1 MSTTYSPNNPVAN
14 TVNASSNCNVE
25 TWSQWGSIQYS
36 NESAVLKS
44 HIPLVIS
51 TSLTTAIYSYSMI
64 DGSGSNAMNRAL
76 LMALSTFLAGSVTNM
91 LILNNVVS
99 NKSMDAQYVEGG
111 LIPLMYYYITKQR
124 FQLPDLDSQAIKT
137 GVIASVIGELSRN
150 KVDAYYNNFMMPPK
164 STPSS

>member
-1 MSTTYSPNNPVAN
+1 
-14 TVNASSNCNVE
+14 
-25 TWSQWGSIQYS
+25 
-36 NESAVLKS
+36 
-44 HIPLVIS
+44 
-51 TSLTTAIYSYSMI
+51 MI

-91 LILNNVVS
+91 LILNNIVS

-111 LIPLMYYYITKQR
+111 LIPLMHYYITKQR
-124 FQLPDLDSQAIKT
+124 FQHPDLDSQAIKT

-164 STPSS
+164 STISS